1 MIPTEGEVSV
11 DAKGK
16 ILGPVST
23 ESLKVRLD
31 AAAVYDQRL
40 GFGKKLIKKHQR
52 QCAWIMNPRPHLS
65 LGHVSGEPLAG
76 KLPNMPGYKKN

>member
-1 MIPTEGEVSV
+1 MILTEGEVSV

-31 AAAVYDQRL
+31 AAAVYDQR
-40 GFGKKLIKKHQR
+40 
-52 QCAWIMNPRPHLS
+52 PVSYTHLRA
-65 LGHVSGEPLAG
+65 HET
-76 KLPNMPGYKKN
+76 